1 MWAENNKRKESG
13 ECLIVLSPR
22 VVCLFWGSSFARCP
36 YGDVFLFRRYRD
48 MCQLFK
54 LVRQIS
60 QNRYG
65 HHVPAKSCAG
75 SWATFLSKK
84 FSRLHGFFK
93 KEVLKK
99 RYFWVFYV
107 WSPIYQ
113 NQDQIQGPWF
123 RVIYKSFIGYSF
135 AQKRRLSPKIDSWTL
150 HHSLSRNFIFWWNH
164 IVIQYVTHGFTYE
177 SKIFTALN
185 GFNTCVISILVS
197 FQN

>member
-99 RYFWVFYV
+99 RYFWVFLCLIPYF
-107 WSPIYQ
+107 SKP
-113 NQDQIQGPWF
+113 GPNTGSMISCNLQEFHRLRF
-123 RVIYKSFIGYSF
+123 RPKKASF
-135 AQKRRLSPKIDSWTL
+135 AKNRFMNTPPQLVQK
-150 HHSLSRNFIFWWNH
+150 FH
-164 IVIQYVTHGFTYE
+164 ILMKPYSHTVRYTWFHVWIKDIYSV
-177 SKIFTALN
+177 KWI
-185 GFNTCVISILVS
+185 
-197 FQN
+197 